1 MRSLTILGSTG
12 SVGTQ
17 ALDVVRRNPDRFRVV
32 GLAALTNH
40 ELLVGQIREFLPP
53 YVAIADPGAAAEL
66 REMLGQNIRGVEILD
81 GPDAAERLSRDVE
94 ADMVLNA
101 LVGSAGLPSTLAALQ
116 SGKTLALANKES
128 LVIGG
133 ELVMDL
139 IKAEPERLVP
149 VDSEHAALAQLL
161 RGERK
166 EDVKRVILTGSGGPF
181 RGWTRNDLARASVKE
196 ALAHPVWQMGPKITI
211 DSATLMNKGMEVIE
225 AHYLFGI
232 DYSQIH
238 VILHPEGIVHA
249 LAEFRDGTML
259 AHLASPDMRLPIQLA
274 LAWPERLPTGIA
286 PVPLADKRLTFEPVD
301 REAFPAVDLAYR
313 VGQLGLTF
321 PAVMSAA
328 NEVAVMAFLE
338 GKIPLTRV
346 VEIVQGVVDEHEAP
360 ASVVSV
366 VNLERADSWARQR
379 AAEIIEAR

>member
-17 ALDVVRRNPDRFRVV
+17 ALDVVRRNPDRFKVV
-32 GLAALTNH
+32 GLAAHTNH
-40 ELLVGQIREFLPP
+40 ELLIGQVREFLPP
-53 YVAIADPGAAAEL
+53 YVAIADPTAAGDL
-66 REMLGQNIRGVEILD
+66 REMLGTNIRGVEILD

-181 RGWTRNDLARASVKE
+181 RGWTRNELARASVKE

-225 AHYLFGI
+225 AHYLFGLE
-232 DYSQIH
+232 YSQIH

-286 PVPLADKRLTFEPVD
+286 SVPLADKRLTFEPVD